1 MKGKI
6 KRRSRKER
14 GSVLALVVISLIMLI
29 AVGTGLLAISYGV
42 RQQALRIKNEAIA
55 MLAAEA
61 GYERA
66 VFWMSQQED
75 MLSALQNGAAG
86 SSGTLQLTDGQCDY
100 SIQFDTFIGARP
112 VYKIVSNGHSGTF
125 NRTVEVSIVQAISGW
140 DMGMCR
146 IPSGSGST
154 TPVSYVTG
162 EVIDMPLHINN
173 LNDSPD
179 SRDIYISGTP
189 QFLREAA
196 MGESRY
202 TSGGSDKYA
211 GVMGLFASG
220 GIYFNQPDSRVTDE
234 ASVQSK
240 IDRFKNSTNPLF
252 IFTPTAPAAI
262 TLPSGS
268 FWNTYAQPAV
278 HLEFYVQG
286 GVGKVRITNN
296 CTVCTLKLNSDSI
309 THDFRIKPNSG
320 GTQYE
325 RYPIYTYHVRATNAD
340 SLGYR
345 FIRDVTQSY
354 VSQSIGG
361 VQSTPGGQI
370 FVEGNVIIDCNALL
384 PSPNTVMGK
393 ITVVAGRKSDGSGG
407 NIWVA
412 NSIAVA
418 GTHDANSLPSASN
431 PNVLGLIAQSVVKV
445 VDPGLSS
452 DTKHSSPYNA
462 KCVRF
467 TTISQPSGYTYVPIG
482 VADSSQPSSG
492 PPRRRHLPN
501 PEVVEAAMTAG
512 GGGWGAEN
520 VGIMSGSNYY
530 CGRKETSS
538 SGNDNLY
545 VRGTLVEAVRG
556 VVGYGT
562 DGYLKKYYLDE
573 RLLEGVLPGDMWLR
587 GKYIPSPAGWHD
599 YTGN

>member
-1 MKGKI
+1 ML
-6 KRRSRKER
+6 
-14 GSVLALVVISLIMLI
+14 VLVVISLIMLM

-61 GYERA
+61 GYEQA
-66 VFWMSQQED
+66 VFWMSKQED
-75 MLSALQNGAAG
+75 MLSALQNGASG
-86 SSGTLQLTDGQCDY
+86 SSGTLQLTDGKCDY

-112 VYKIVSNGHSGTF
+112 VYKIISNGHSGTF
-125 NRTVEVSIVQAISGW
+125 NRTVEVLIVQAISGW

-154 TPVSYVTG
+154 TPVSYMTG

-179 SRDIYISGTP
+179 SMDIYISGTP

-211 GVMGLFASG
+211 GVMGLFTD

-262 TLPSGS
+262 TPTPSSGS
-268 FWNTYAQPAV
+268 FWNTSTQPAV

-309 THDFRIKPNSG
+309 THDFRIKPGTG

-325 RYPIYTYHVRATNAD
+325 RYPIYAYHVRKTNAD
-340 SLGYR
+340 STGDR

-354 VSQSIGG
+354 VSQTIGG

-370 FVEGNVIIDCNALL
+370 FVEGNVIIDCNAQQ

-393 ITVVAGRKSDGSGG
+393 ITVVAARKSDGSCG
-407 NIWVA
+407 NIWIA

-418 GTHDANSLPSASN
+418 GTHDTNGLPSASN
-431 PNVLGLIAQSVVKV
+431 PNVLGLIAQGVVKV
-445 VDPGLSS
+445 IDPGLSS
-452 DTKHSSPYNA
+452 DQKIPATSSPNYNTN
-462 KCVRF
+462 CVRF
-467 TTISQPSGYTYVPIG
+467 TTLSQPSGYTYVPIG
-482 VADSSQPSSG
+482 VADSSQPSG
-492 PPRRRHLPN
+492 APRRRHLPN
-501 PEVVEAAMTAG
+501 PEVVEAAITVG

-520 VGIMSGSNYY
+520 VGILSGSKYY

-538 SGNDNLY
+538 SGNDKLY

-562 DGYLKKYYLDE
+562 DGYLKYYYLDE